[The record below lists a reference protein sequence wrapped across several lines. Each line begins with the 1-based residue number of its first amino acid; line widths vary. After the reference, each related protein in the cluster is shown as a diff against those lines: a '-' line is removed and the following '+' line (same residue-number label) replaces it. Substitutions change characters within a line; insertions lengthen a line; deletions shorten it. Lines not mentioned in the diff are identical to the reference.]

1 VQERLAELCQS
12 LLELDMELSLTLHD
26 REIRLDNGWLIKI
39 GRGLD
44 FYQKLATW
52 HEIGVHDL
60 ALRRCLET
68 KVDVFWVG
76 ERWGWPGDGWQNR
89 MHCTS
94 ASLIR
99 PRNPSSEA
107 SFSVDH
113 FPTLVAGCLTCRPD
127 CATLLFDGDTSN
139 QPIPISDTTHMT
151 PDTSFTNRLI
161 HETSPYLRQHAH
173 NPVDWYPWGEEAL
186 ACARREDKP
195 IFLSIGYSACHWC
208 HVMAHESF
216 EDEATAKIMNELF
229 VNIKVDREERPDLDG
244 IYMHAVQAMT
254 GHGGWPMSVWLLPDG
269 SPYYGGTYFPP
280 VERYGMPS
288 FRRVLVSVADAY
300 RNRRSQIEESAGR
313 MRTALQRS
321 VFAGEAEGSLDALI
335 ADQAMQGFAR
345 NYDSFNGG
353 FGDAPKFPQPMN
365 LSFLLRYHWRTGN
378 TQALEMVTFTLRKM
392 ARGGMYDQLG
402 GGFHRYSVDDHWHT
416 PHFEKMLY
424 DNAQLARLYVE
435 AWQIT
440 GDAELRRIAEET
452 LDYIVREMTDPSGAF
467 YSTQDAD
474 SEGEEGKF
482 FVWELQELEHLLGAD
497 AWPVAKYY
505 GVTAHGNFEGK
516 NIPHVERDLDAA
528 AAKAEVT
535 ADYMAEALAR
545 SKPILFA
552 AREQRIKPGRDEKVL
567 TEWNGMM
574 LRTFAY
580 AAGALGRDDYRRV
593 AEANAAFLLRELRTD
608 DGRLL
613 RSWAPASLTGGSA
626 QAKLNAYLE
635 DYANLVDGLVELY
648 QLTFDLRWLQA
659 ARDLTDAMIEQFWD
673 QRQGGFYQTSH
684 DHEALVARPKDFVD
698 NATPSGNSVATDVLL
713 RLHALTGEERYYT
726 HAEAILLLL
735 RDGMARQ
742 PLAFGHLLGALERC
756 ISRPQEVAIIGDPA
770 NHRTLEL
777 LTQVRNRFLPHMV
790 VAGAASDRAAAE
802 AATMVPLLADR
813 VQINGQSTAY
823 VCEGFACQMPVT
835 DAVALAQQIM
845 QAS

>member
-1 VQERLAELCQS
+1 
-12 LLELDMELSLTLHD
+12 
-26 REIRLDNGWLIKI
+26 
-39 GRGLD
+39 
-44 FYQKLATW
+44 
-52 HEIGVHDL
+52 
-60 ALRRCLET
+60 
-68 KVDVFWVG
+68 
-76 ERWGWPGDGWQNR
+76 
-89 MHCTS
+89 
-94 ASLIR
+94 
-99 PRNPSSEA
+99 
-107 SFSVDH
+107 
-113 FPTLVAGCLTCRPD
+113 
-127 CATLLFDGDTSN
+127 
-139 QPIPISDTTHMT
+139 MT
-151 PDTSFTNRLI
+151 PDTSHTNRLI

-186 ACARREDKP
+186 QRARSEDKP

-216 EDEATAKIMNELF
+216 EDEQTATLMNELF

-244 IYMHAVQAMT
+244 IYMQAVQAMT

-269 SPYYGGTYFPP
+269 SPFYGGTYFPP

-300 RNRRSQIEESAGR
+300 RTRRAQIEESAGR

-335 ADQAMQGFAR
+335 ADQAMQGFVR

-365 LSFLLRYHWRTGN
+365 LSFLLRYHWRTGDA
-378 TQALEMVTFTLRKM
+378 QALEMVTHTLRKM

-402 GGFHRYSVDDHWHT
+402 GGFHRYSVDERWHT
-416 PHFEKMLY
+416 PHFERMLY
-424 DNAQLARLYVE
+424 DSAQLARLYVE
-435 AWQIT
+435 AWQVT
-440 GDAELRRIAEET
+440 GDVEFRRIAEET

-482 FVWELQELEHLLGAD
+482 FVWELRELEELLGTD
-497 AWPVAKYY
+497 SWPVAKYY
-505 GVTAHGNFEGK
+505 GATAHGNFEGK
-516 NIPHVERDLDAA
+516 NILHVERDLEDA

-535 ADYMAEALAR
+535 PEFMAEALAR

-574 LRTFAY
+574 LRAFAY
-580 AAGALGRDDYRRV
+580 AAGALDREDYRRV
-593 AEANAAFLLRELRTD
+593 AEANADFLLRELRTN

-613 RSWAPASLTGGSA
+613 RSWAPASLTGASA

-648 QLTFDLRWLQA
+648 QLAFDLRWLHA
-659 ARDLTDAMIEQFWD
+659 ARDLADAMIERFWD
-673 QRQGGFYQTSH
+673 QRQGGFFQTSH

-713 RLHALTGEERYYT
+713 RLHALTGEERYT
-726 HAEAILLLL
+726 TLAETILLVL
-735 RDGMARQ
+735 REGMARQ
-742 PLAFGHLLGALERC
+742 PLAFGHLLCALERA
-756 ISRPQEVAIIGDPA
+756 ISRPQEIVVIGDLA
-770 NHRTLEL
+770 GAGAQALWAE
-777 LTQVRNRFLPHMV
+777 VRRRFLPNSV
-790 VAGAASDRAAAE
+790 LAGAASDAAARD
-802 AATMVPLLADR
+802 AAAVVPLLADR
-813 VQINGQSTAY
+813 VQVRGLPTAY
-823 VCEGFACQMPVT
+823 VCENFACQMPVT
-835 DAVALAQQIM
+835 DSVALARQLN
-845 QAS
+845 AG

>member
-1 VQERLAELCQS
+1 
-12 LLELDMELSLTLHD
+12 MTHD
-26 REIRLDNGWLIKI
+26 
-39 GRGLD
+39 
-44 FYQKLATW
+44 AT
-52 HEIGVHDL
+52 
-60 ALRRCLET
+60 
-68 KVDVFWVG
+68 
-76 ERWGWPGDGWQNR
+76 N
-89 MHCTS
+89 
-94 ASLIR
+94 
-99 PRNPSSEA
+99 
-107 SFSVDH
+107 
-113 FPTLVAGCLTCRPD
+113 
-127 CATLLFDGDTSN
+127 
-139 QPIPISDTTHMT
+139 T
-151 PDTSFTNRLI
+151 PNRLI

-186 ACARREDKP
+186 ARARNEDKP

-216 EDEATAKIMNELF
+216 EDEQTAKIMNELF

-244 IYMHAVQAMT
+244 IYMQAVQAMT
-254 GHGGWPMSVWLLPDG
+254 GQGGWPMSVWLLPDG
-269 SPYYGGTYFPP
+269 SPFYGGTYFPP

-300 RNRRSQIEESAGR
+300 RNRRAQIEESAGR

-321 VFAGEAEGSLDALI
+321 LFAGEAEGSLDALI
-335 ADQAMQGFAR
+335 ADQALQGLAR
-345 NYDSFNGG
+345 NYDSINGG

-378 TQALEMVTFTLRKM
+378 TQALDMVTHTLRKM

-402 GGFHRYSVDDHWHT
+402 GGFHRYSVDERWHT

-424 DNAQLARLYVE
+424 DNAQLARLFVE
-435 AWQIT
+435 AWQVT
-440 GDAELRRIAEET
+440 GDAEFRRVAEET
-452 LDYIVREMTDPSGAF
+452 LDYIVREMTDASGAF

-516 NIPHVERDLDAA
+516 NILHVQRDLADA

-535 ADYMAEALAR
+535 PEFMAEALGR

-567 TEWNGMM
+567 AEWNGMT

-580 AAGALGRDDYRRV
+580 AAGALSREDYRRV
-593 AEANAAFLLRELRTD
+593 AEANAEFLLREMRTA
-608 DGRLL
+608 DGRLY
-613 RSWAPASLTGGSA
+613 RSWAPASLTGSQA
-626 QAKLNAYLE
+626 QVKLNAYLE
-635 DYANLVDGLVELY
+635 DYANVADGLVELY
-648 QLTFDLRWLQA
+648 QLTFELRWLEA
-659 ARDLTDAMIEQFWD
+659 ARGLVDTISDLFWD
-673 QRQGGFYQTSH
+673 QRQGGFFQTSH

-726 HAEAILLLL
+726 LAETILLTL
-735 RDGMARQ
+735 REGMARQ
-742 PLAFGHLLGALERC
+742 PLAFGHLLCALERA
-756 ISRPQEVAIIGDPA
+756 INRPQEVALIGDPA
-770 NHRTLEL
+770 DPHTREL
-777 LTQVRNRFLPHMV
+777 MTVVRNIFLPHAV
-790 VAGAASDRAAAE
+790 LAGAASDRAAAE
-802 AATMVPLLADR
+802 AATAVPLLADR
-813 VQINGQSTAY
+813 VQVNGRPTAY
-823 VCEGFACQMPVT
+823 VCENFACQMPVT
-835 DAVALAQQIM
+835 GAQALAEQL
-845 QAS
+845 AATRH

>member
-1 VQERLAELCQS
+1 
-12 LLELDMELSLTLHD
+12 
-26 REIRLDNGWLIKI
+26 
-39 GRGLD
+39 
-44 FYQKLATW
+44 
-52 HEIGVHDL
+52 
-60 ALRRCLET
+60 
-68 KVDVFWVG
+68 
-76 ERWGWPGDGWQNR
+76 
-89 MHCTS
+89 
-94 ASLIR
+94 
-99 PRNPSSEA
+99 
-107 SFSVDH
+107 
-113 FPTLVAGCLTCRPD
+113 
-127 CATLLFDGDTSN
+127 
-139 QPIPISDTTHMT
+139 MT
-151 PDTSFTNRLI
+151 PDTSHTNRLI

-173 NPVDWYPWGEEAL
+173 NPVDWHPWSEEAL
-186 ACARREDKP
+186 ARARREDKP

-216 EDEATAKIMNELF
+216 EDEQTAKIMNELF

-244 IYMHAVQAMT
+244 IYMQAVQAMT
-254 GHGGWPMSVWLLPDG
+254 GQGGWPMSVWLLPDG
-269 SPYYGGTYFPP
+269 SPFYGGTYFPP

-300 RNRRSQIEESAGR
+300 RNRRAQIEESAGR

-335 ADQAMQGFAR
+335 ADQAMQGFVR

-378 TQALEMVTFTLRKM
+378 AQALEMVTHTLHKM

-402 GGFHRYSVDDHWHT
+402 GGFHRYSVDDHWLV

-435 AWQIT
+435 AWQVT
-440 GDAELRRIAEET
+440 GDAEFRRVAEET
-452 LDYIVREMTDPSGAF
+452 LDYAAREMTDPSGAF

-482 FVWELQELEHLLGAD
+482 FVWELRELEHLLGAD

-516 NIPHVERDLDAA
+516 NILHVERDLEAA

-535 ADYMAEALAR
+535 PDYMAEALAR

-552 AREQRIKPGRDEKVL
+552 AREQRIKPARDDKAL
-567 TEWNGMM
+567 AEWNGIL

-580 AAGALGRDDYRRV
+580 AAGALGRDDYRRI
-593 AEANAAFLLRELRTD
+593 AEANAEFLLRAMVASGGSVGPSGGLRTD
-608 DGRLL
+608 RPQQGWRLY
-613 RSWAPASLTGGSA
+613 RSWAPASLTGGTA

-635 DYANLVDGLVELY
+635 DYANVADGLVELY
-648 QLTFDLRWLQA
+648 QLTFDLRWLEA
-659 ARDLTDAMIEQFWD
+659 ARGLVDTMIELFWD
-673 QRQGGFYQTSH
+673 QRQGGFFQTSH
-684 DHEALVARPKDFVD
+684 DHEGLIARPKEVVD
-698 NATPSGNSVATDVLL
+698 NATPSGNSVAADVLL

-742 PLAFGHLLGALERC
+742 PLAFGHLLGALERFV
-756 ISRPQEVAIIGDPA
+756 SRPQEIAIIGDPA
-770 NHRTLEL
+770 DPRTRDL
-777 LTQVRNRFLPHMV
+777 LTVVRNHFLPNTV
-790 VAGAASDRAAAE
+790 LAGAASNQAAAE
-802 AATMVPLLADR
+802 AAATVPLLADR
-813 VQINGQSTAY
+813 VQINGQPTAY

-835 DAVALAQQIM
+835 EPAALA
-845 QAS
+845 ALAR

>member
-1 VQERLAELCQS
+1 
-12 LLELDMELSLTLHD
+12 LT
-26 REIRLDNGWLIKI
+26 
-39 GRGLD
+39 
-44 FYQKLATW
+44 
-52 HEIGVHDL
+52 
-60 ALRRCLET
+60 
-68 KVDVFWVG
+68 
-76 ERWGWPGDGWQNR
+76 
-89 MHCTS
+89 
-94 ASLIR
+94 
-99 PRNPSSEA
+99 
-107 SFSVDH
+107 
-113 FPTLVAGCLTCRPD
+113 
-127 CATLLFDGDTSN
+127 
-139 QPIPISDTTHMT
+139 TTHVQHS
-151 PDTSFTNRLI
+151 DHINRLL

-186 ACARREDKP
+186 ARARSEDKP

-216 EDEATAKIMNELF
+216 EDEQTATLMNELF

-244 IYMHAVQAMT
+244 IYMQAVQAMT

-288 FRRVLVSVADAY
+288 FRRVLLATADAY
-300 RNRRSQIEESAGR
+300 RNRRAQIEESAGR

-345 NYDSFNGG
+345 NYDSINGG

-378 TQALEMVTFTLRKM
+378 THALDMVTHTLRKM

-402 GGFHRYSVDDHWHT
+402 GGFHRYSVDERWHT
-416 PHFEKMLY
+416 PHFERMLY
-424 DNAQLARLYVE
+424 DSAQLARLYVE
-435 AWQIT
+435 AWQVT
-440 GDAELRRIAEET
+440 GDAEFRRIVEET

-482 FVWELQELEHLLGAD
+482 FVWELRELEELLGTD
-497 AWPVAKYY
+497 SWPVAKYY

-516 NIPHVERDLDAA
+516 NILHVERDLEAA

-535 ADYMAEALAR
+535 PEFMAEALAR

-552 AREQRIKPGRDEKVL
+552 AREQRIKPDRDEKVL

-593 AEANAAFLLRELRTD
+593 AEANAEFLLRELRTN

-613 RSWAPASLTGGSA
+613 RSWAPASLTGGTA

-635 DYANLVDGLVELY
+635 DYANLADGLIELY

-659 ARDLTDAMIEQFWD
+659 ARDLADAMIEQFWD

-726 HAEAILLLL
+726 LAETILLVL
-735 RDGMARQ
+735 REGMARQ
-742 PLAFGHLLGALERC
+742 PLAFGHLLCALERA
-756 ISRPQEVAIIGDPA
+756 ISRPQEIVVIGDPA
-770 NHRTLEL
+770 GSDAQALWAE
-777 LTQVRNRFLPHMV
+777 VRRRFLPNSV
-790 VAGAASDRAAAE
+790 LAGAPNEAAARE
-802 AATMVPLLADR
+802 ATAVVPLLADR
-813 VQINGQSTAY
+813 VQVRGLPTAY
-823 VCEGFACQMPVT
+823 VCENFACQMPVIDSASLARQL
-835 DAVALAQQIM
+835 DAARR
-845 QAS
+845 

>member
-1 VQERLAELCQS
+1 
-12 LLELDMELSLTLHD
+12 
-26 REIRLDNGWLIKI
+26 
-39 GRGLD
+39 
-44 FYQKLATW
+44 
-52 HEIGVHDL
+52 
-60 ALRRCLET
+60 
-68 KVDVFWVG
+68 
-76 ERWGWPGDGWQNR
+76 
-89 MHCTS
+89 
-94 ASLIR
+94 
-99 PRNPSSEA
+99 
-107 SFSVDH
+107 
-113 FPTLVAGCLTCRPD
+113 
-127 CATLLFDGDTSN
+127 
-139 QPIPISDTTHMT
+139 MT
-151 PDTSFTNRLI
+151 PDTSRTNRLL

-186 ACARREDKP
+186 QRARREDKP

-216 EDEATAKIMNELF
+216 EDEQTAKLMNDLF

-244 IYMHAVQAMT
+244 IYMQAVQAMT

-288 FRRVLVSVADAY
+288 FRRVLLATADAY
-300 RNRRSQIEESAGR
+300 RNRRAQIEESAGR
-313 MRTALQRS
+313 MRAALQRS

-345 NYDSFNGG
+345 NYDSVNGG

-378 TQALEMVTFTLRKM
+378 TQALDMVTHTLRKM

-402 GGFHRYSVDDHWHT
+402 GGFHRYSVDERWHT
-416 PHFEKMLY
+416 PHFERMLY
-424 DNAQLARLYVE
+424 DSAQLARLYVE
-435 AWQIT
+435 AWQVT
-440 GDAELRRIAEET
+440 GDAEFRCVAEET

-482 FVWELQELEHLLGAD
+482 FVWELRELEELLGAD
-497 AWPVAKYY
+497 SWPVAKYY
-505 GVTAHGNFEGK
+505 DVTAHGNFEGK
-516 NIPHVERDLDAA
+516 NILHVERDLEAA

-535 ADYMAEALAR
+535 PEYMAETLAR
-545 SKPILFA
+545 SKPVLFA

-593 AEANAAFLLRELRTD
+593 AEANADFLLRELRTD

-613 RSWAPASLTGGSA
+613 RSWAPASLTGSSA

-635 DYANLVDGLVELY
+635 DYANLADGLVELY
-648 QLTFDLRWLQA
+648 QLTFDLRWLEA
-659 ARDLTDAMIEQFWD
+659 ARGLVDTMIDLFWD
-673 QRQGGFYQTSH
+673 QRHGGFFQTSH
-684 DHEALVARPKDFVD
+684 DHEGLIARPKDFVD
-698 NATPSGNSVATDVLL
+698 NATPAGNSVATDVLL
-713 RLHALTGEERYYT
+713 RLHALTGEDRYT
-726 HAEAILLLL
+726 TMAETILLVL
-735 RDGMARQ
+735 REGMARQ
-742 PLAFGHLLGALERC
+742 PLAFGHLLCALERA
-756 ISRPQEVAIIGDPA
+756 ISQPQEIAIIGDPA
-770 NHRTLEL
+770 DARTQAL
-777 LTQVRNRFLPHMV
+777 LAEARGRFLPNTV
-790 VAGAASDRAAAE
+790 LAGAASDRAAAE
-802 AATMVPLLADR
+802 AAVPVPLLADR
-813 VQINGQSTAY
+813 VQIKGQPTAY

-835 DAVALAQQIM
+835 EPAALARQL
-845 QAS
+845 AAAR

>member
-1 VQERLAELCQS
+1 
-12 LLELDMELSLTLHD
+12 MT
-26 REIRLDNGWLIKI
+26 
-39 GRGLD
+39 
-44 FYQKLATW
+44 ATAP
-52 HEIGVHDL
+52 DL
-60 ALRRCLET
+60 
-68 KVDVFWVG
+68 
-76 ERWGWPGDGWQNR
+76 
-89 MHCTS
+89 
-94 ASLIR
+94 
-99 PRNPSSEA
+99 
-107 SFSVDH
+107 
-113 FPTLVAGCLTCRPD
+113 
-127 CATLLFDGDTSN
+127 N
-139 QPIPISDTTHMT
+139 QP
-151 PDTSFTNRLI
+151 NRLI

-186 ACARREDKP
+186 ARARAEDKP

-216 EDEATAKIMNELF
+216 EDEQTAKLMNELF

-244 IYMHAVQAMT
+244 IYMQAVQAMT

-269 SPYYGGTYFPP
+269 SPFYGGTYFPP
-280 VERYGMPS
+280 IERYGMPS
-288 FRRVLVSVADAY
+288 FRRVLVAASDAY
-300 RNRRSQIEESAGR
+300 RTRRAQIEESAGR

-321 VFAGEAEGSLDALI
+321 SLLGPSEGSLDAII
-335 ADQAMQGFAR
+335 ADQAVQGLAR
-345 NYDSFNGG
+345 HFDSINGG

-365 LSFLLRYHWRTGN
+365 LSFLLRYHWRTGLD
-378 TQALEMVTFTLRKM
+378 TAAAAYSTSKQALEMVTHTLRKM

-402 GGFHRYSVDDHWHT
+402 GGFHRYSVDDHWLV

-435 AWQIT
+435 AWQVT
-440 GDAELRRIAEET
+440 GDAEFRRVAEET
-452 LDYIVREMTDPSGAF
+452 LDYVVREMTDSSGAF

-516 NIPHVERDLDAA
+516 TILHVERDLKAA

-535 ADYMAEALAR
+535 PEFMAEALAR

-593 AEANAAFLLRELRTD
+593 AEANAGFLLREMRTD

-635 DYANLVDGLVELY
+635 DYANLADGLVELY

-659 ARDLTDAMIEQFWD
+659 ARDLADAMIDLFWD
-673 QRQGGFYQTSH
+673 QRQGGFFQTSH
-684 DHEALVARPKDFVD
+684 DHEGLIVRPKEVVD
-698 NATPSGNSVATDVLL
+698 NATPSGNSVAADVLL

-726 HAEAILLLL
+726 HAEATLLLL

-742 PLAFGHLLGALERC
+742 PLAFGHLLGALERA
-756 ISRPQEVAIIGDPA
+756 ISRPQEIAIIGAPTDL
-770 NHRTLEL
+770 RTRGL
-777 LTQVRNRFLPHMV
+777 LTVVRNRFLPHTV
-790 VAGAASDRAAAE
+790 LAGAASNRE
-802 AATMVPLLADR
+802 AAKAATTVPLLADR
-813 VQINGQSTAY
+813 MQIDGQPTAY

-835 DAVALAQQIM
+835 ESDALERQLA
-845 QAS
+845 AAR